1 MIFSNCQKK
10 QEFLT
15 ESNWVV
21 KKLYCI
27 KRTKQC
33 LSTPTKKTLFTYKK
47 LYFNVFTN
55 FSIYKICFSVW

>member
-1 MIFSNCQKK
+1 M
-10 QEFLT
+10 T